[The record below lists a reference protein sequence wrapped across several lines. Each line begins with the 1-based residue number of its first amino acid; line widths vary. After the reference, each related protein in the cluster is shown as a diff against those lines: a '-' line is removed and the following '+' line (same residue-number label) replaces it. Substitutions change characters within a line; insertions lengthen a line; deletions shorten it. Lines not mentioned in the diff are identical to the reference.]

1 MREKVELSKIRSF
14 TEIVDDSVLF
24 FKQNWKSLLKA
35 YFVIC
40 GITLLAGLVFSIVSE
55 IEADAYKR
63 TGIPANNITNYS
75 AFFLNFFNLTLSF
88 LIVLTYVVLYKEKGN
103 NPPTIEEVWGY
114 VKYYFFR
121 VFGSAFLLGI
131 GLCIST
137 LFFLFPGIY
146 FLPVSALILAVMVI
160 ENTDLGYA
168 FNSGFQLISK
178 HWWQTFGILLVIS
191 VIVISAFIVIF
202 YPVGIAWGGYVLL
215 IGKPDDLVYSI
226 ALTAAFKVAQFL
238 YILPCIAIALIY
250 FNLSEIKDDNSLM
263 NRIEML
269 GKHESVSPE
278 LSTEEY

>member
-1 MREKVELSKIRSF
+1 MREKVELSKIRNF
-14 TEIVDDSVLF
+14 TEIIDDSVLF
-24 FKQNWKSLLKA
+24 FKQNWKPLLKS

-40 GITLLAGLVFSIVSE
+40 GITLVAGLVFSIVNE

-63 TGIPANNITNYS
+63 SGIRASNFTGYS
-75 AFFLNFFNLTLSF
+75 VFFLDFFNLTLSF
-88 LIVLTYVVLYKEKGN
+88 LIVLTYMVLYKEKGN
-103 NPPTIEEVWGY
+103 IPPTVEEVWGY

-131 GLCIST
+131 GLAIGT

-160 ENTDLGYA
+160 ENADLGYA
-168 FNSGFQLISK
+168 LNLGFQLISK

-191 VIVISAFIVIF
+191 VIVTSAFIVIF
-202 YPVGIAWGGYVLL
+202 YPVGIAWGGHILL
-215 IGKPDDLVYSI
+215 FGKPDDLLYSLV
-226 ALTAAFKVAQFL
+226 LTVVLNIAQFL

-263 NRIEML
+263 NRIERL
-269 GKHESVSPE
+269 GKHEPVSPE